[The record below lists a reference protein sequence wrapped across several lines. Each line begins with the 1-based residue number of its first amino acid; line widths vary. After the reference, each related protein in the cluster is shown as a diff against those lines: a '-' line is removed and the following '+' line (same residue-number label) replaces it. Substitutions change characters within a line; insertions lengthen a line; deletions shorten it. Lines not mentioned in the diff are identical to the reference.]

1 MIILLS
7 PAKSLNETPLE
18 RDVPITTP
26 HFTKDTA
33 QLARVAKDMSAQDLK
48 DLMHISDDLAELNVK
63 RFKSFRLNG
72 QSNSAK
78 PAVLTFNGD
87 VYQGLDADSL
97 SAKDLEFAQDHLRI
111 LSGLYGMLNP
121 MDALQP
127 YRLEMGVKFENPR
140 GKNLY
145 QFWGDKISKRIN
157 GDAESSGSDA
167 VLNLASN
174 EYFKVVDKKALDLPV
189 VSPKFVEEKNGKSR
203 VISFYAKNAR
213 GVMARWAVQNR
224 VTKRGDISEFTENG
238 YSFDKTAST
247 DKVPVFTR
255 PQPAPKS

>member
-7 PAKSLNETPLE
+7 PAKSLDETPLE
-18 RDVPITTP
+18 RDVPISTP
-26 HFTKDTA
+26 YFTKDTA
-33 QLARVAKDMSAQDLK
+33 ELARVAKDMSAQDLK
-48 DLMHISDDLAELNVK
+48 DLMHISDDLAQLNVK
-63 RFKSFRLNG
+63 RFKSFRLSG

-87 VYQGLDADSL
+87 VYRGLDAESL
-97 SAKDLEFAQDHLRI
+97 SAQDLEFAQDHLRI
-111 LSGLYGMLNP
+111 LSGLYGMLSP

-145 QFWGDKISKRIN
+145 EFWDDKISKQIN
-157 GDAESSGSDA
+157 AGAASSGSDA

-174 EYFKVVDKKALDLPV
+174 EYFKVVKKKALKLPV
-189 VSPKFVEEKNGKSR
+189 ISPKFVEEKNGKSR
-203 VISFYAKNAR
+203 VISFYAKYAR
-213 GVMARWAVQNR
+213 GLMARWAIENR
-224 VTKRGDISEFTENG
+224 VTKSGDISEFNADG
-238 YSFDKTAST
+238 YRFDKTAST
-247 DKVPVFTR
+247 DKIPVFTR

>member
-7 PAKSLNETPLE
+7 PAKSLNETPLQ

-26 HFTKDTA
+26 HFTTDTA

-48 DLMHISDDLAELNVK
+48 ELMHISDDLAKLNVK

-87 VYQGLDADSL
+87 VYRGLDAESL
-97 SAKDLEFAQDHLRI
+97 SAKDLDFAQNHLRI

-145 QFWGDKISKRIN
+145 EFWGDKISRQIN
-157 GDAESSGSDA
+157 ADAAASGSDA

-174 EYFKVVDKKALDLPV
+174 EYFKVVKKKVLDLPAI
-189 VSPKFVEEKNGKSR
+189 SPKFVEEKNGKSR
-203 VISFYAKNAR
+203 VISFYAKYAR
-213 GVMARWAVQNR
+213 GLMARWAVENR
-224 VTKRGDISEFTENG
+224 VTTSEDISKFNVEG
-238 YSFDKTAST
+238 YRFDVSAST

>member
-7 PAKSLNETPLE
+7 PAKSLDETPLE
-18 RDVPITTP
+18 RDVPITAP
-26 HFTKDTA
+26 HFVKDTA
-33 QLARVAKDMSAQDLK
+33 ELARLAKDMSPQDLK
-48 DLMHISDDLAELNVK
+48 DLMHISDDLAQLNVK
-63 RFKSFRLNG
+63 RFKSFNLNG

-97 SAKDLEFAQDHLRI
+97 SAKDLEFAQNHLRI
-111 LSGLYGMLNP
+111 LSGLYGMLSP

-127 YRLEMGVKFENPR
+127 YRLEMGVKFQNLR

-145 QFWGDKISKRIN
+145 EFWGNKVSKRIN
-157 GDAESSGSDA
+157 EDAASSGSSA

-174 EYFKVVDKKALDLPV
+174 EYFKVVDKKTLELPII
-189 VSPKFVEEKNGKSR
+189 SPKFVEEKNGKSR

-224 VTKRGDISEFTENG
+224 ILQHSDISKFNENG
-238 YSFDKTAST
+238 YRLDKTAST
-247 DKVPVFTR
+247 EKVPVFTR